1 MKTPTARF
9 VVRMALAS
17 AIVLG
22 LPTFATAGESAA
34 ESGARPVLQLEVDV
48 PPVWQPFLADD
59 IADAFAARL
68 ADTFRRQGFEG
79 RVAHRFG
86 RPENEEGRPL
96 LSVRLTEW
104 RIDRTG
110 NARCTFSAMLVT
122 EAGEHNLGLFT
133 DIAMFWPTP
142 GGRWSLARRFE
153 AANAL
158 DQAAEGALRDLYN
171 RLARTEA
178 VPGLRR

>member
-1 MKTPTARF
+1 MKTFQPSYLLRL
-9 VVRMALAS
+9 ALA
-17 AIVLG
+17 AA
-22 LPTFATAGESAA
+22 LPLAVGAVPAA
-34 ESGARPVLQLEVDV
+34 ETNDVADARPVLHLDVDV

-68 ADTFRRQGFEG
+68 VDTFRRQGFEG
-79 RVAHRFG
+79 TVAHRFG
-86 RPENEEGRPL
+86 RAQAEDVRPL
-96 LSVRLTEW
+96 LSIRLTEW

-110 NARCTFSAMLVT
+110 TARCTFSATLVT
-122 EAGEHNLGLFT
+122 ETDERNLGLFS
-133 DIAMFWPTP
+133 DLALFWHAP

-153 AANAL
+153 AASAL
-158 DQAAEGALRDLYN
+158 EQAAEGALRDLYN